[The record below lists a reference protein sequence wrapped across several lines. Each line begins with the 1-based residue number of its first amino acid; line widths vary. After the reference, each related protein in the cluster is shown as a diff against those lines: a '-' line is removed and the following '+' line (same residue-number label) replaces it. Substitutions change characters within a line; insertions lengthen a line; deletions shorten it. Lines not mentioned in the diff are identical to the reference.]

1 MAEIYQLAQ
10 KSEKPMKEEDGIW
23 NIRTKG
29 EFPFKEVGE
38 LVGKTMAICCS
49 PRKTENSKLQQILKT
64 ETKSKKIVKKIQLI
78 C

>member
-38 LVGKTMAICCS
+38 LVGKTMAIC
-49 PRKTENSKLQQILKT
+49 
-64 ETKSKKIVKKIQLI
+64 
-78 C
+78 